1 MIDFA
6 CRRFDLEEVIRC
18 GLGLSRTDYKILK
31 HLVETG
37 ETIDSKSISGILK
50 IDLSTAQRSLK
61 KLRELELLKRQQV
74 NLPSGGYNLK
84 YSSVEK
90 EEISK
95 ILESIVDGWSKK
107 VKAELINWTN

>member
-18 GLGLSRTDYKILK
+18 GLGLSKTDYRILK

-37 ETIDSKSISGILK
+37 ETTDSKKIATKLD

-61 KLRELELLKRQQV
+61 RLRELELLKRQQI
-74 NLPSGGYNLK
+74 NLSSGGYNLL
-84 YSSVEK
+84 YSSIEK
-90 EEISK
+90 KK
-95 ILESIVDGWSKK
+95 IRELLESIVDGWTAK
-107 VKAELINWTN
+107 VKKELSSWTK